1 MIPRLPEDAPFSPE
15 QRIWL
20 NGLLAELFTG
30 KAALQTEE
38 SNRRDVKIYFATQS
52 GTAERLAKM
61 LAKSLKS
68 GGHTAQVSSVET
80 LRAIDLQSARFA
92 VFFAST
98 YGEGEPP
105 ETARRFH
112 EELCSARAAALAGL
126 KYAVFGLGDSN
137 YENFCRFGVDLDE
150 RLSALGAHRL
160 TSRVECDVDVDGPFD
175 FWQTKLIAR
184 LVDDAVDPPE
194 PDEAP
199 AIFTTKKATSLHTRE
214 NPFLAELRVRTP
226 LTHDVSS
233 KLTVHLE
240 FDLEDAPINYEVGDS
255 AGIIAQNDPVLVND
269 ILSLVPFD
277 RTEKVTIARVGD
289 VTIEDAL
296 LHYFQ
301 PTRLTR
307 KMVNA
312 FAAKEQ
318 CAPLTHL
325 LPAEQSQH
333 LEDFMWGRG
342 PIDLLQEYPGA
353 ITTAAELAAI
363 MPRLTPRLYSIS
375 SSPAAHGRILH
386 LTVAIVRYRSHNRE
400 RGGVATTML
409 ADRVDVGS
417 RIPVYIQPN
426 KKFRLPEADKPI
438 IMIGPGTGIAPFR
451 AFLHER
457 QALGHKGKNWLFFG
471 ERSASTDYLYKD
483 ELTTWAKDG
492 HLTQLDTA
500 FSRDQ
505 EHKIY
510 VQDRMA
516 ENGAEFW
523 KWLDEG
529 AMIYVCGDANR
540 MAKDV
545 HATLHRI
552 VETHGNMS
560 AEAAAEYVTALVKEH
575 RYHRDVY

>member
-1 MIPRLPEDAPFSPE
+1 MIPHLPEDAPFSPE
-15 QRIWL
+15 QRVWL

-30 KAALQTEE
+30 KTALQPEE

-68 GGHTAQVSSVET
+68 DGHTAQVSSVET
-80 LRAIDLQSARFA
+80 LKAADLQSDRFA
-92 VFFAST
+92 IFFAST
-98 YGEGEPP
+98 YGEGDPP
-105 ETARRFH
+105 ENARRFH
-112 EELCSARAAALAGL
+112 EELSSSTAGLPEL

-137 YENFCRFGVDLDE
+137 YEHFCQFGADLDE
-150 RLSALGAHRL
+150 RLSALGAARL
-160 TSRVECDVDVDGPFD
+160 TSRVECDVEVDGPFD
-175 FWQTKLIAR
+175 FWQSKLIAR

-255 AGIIAQNDPVLVND
+255 AGIIAQNDPALVND

-277 RTEKVTIARVGD
+277 RSEKVTIARVGD
-289 VTIEDAL
+289 VTIEEAL

-409 ADRVDVGS
+409 ADRVDVGN

-516 ENGAEFW
+516 ESGAEFW

-545 HATLHRI
+545 HATLHQI
-552 VETHGNMS
+552 VEKHGNMS
-560 AEAAAEYVTALVKEH
+560 ADAAAEYVTALVKEH